1 MHENYESNDMPTS
14 SLSVKASGVI
24 LLDRLVAVT
33 VSQSEMI
40 LLTQNL
46 KMIGGGFTGLINQNL

>member
-46 KMIGGGFTGLINQNL
+46 KMELLL